1 VIIPPPFF
9 LKIPSIYPSTNQ
21 PSIQGIQQTYSYH
34 VTSTH
39 RYVYIIER
47 GASLHPALLSVYDK
61 TGLLPFA
68 KGLKEAGFR
77 LLGSGGTAR
86 QIRDAGIEIE
96 LVATDGIVMYSN

>member
-1 VIIPPPFF
+1 MSD
-9 LKIPSIYPSTNQ
+9 LS
-21 PSIQGIQQTYSYH
+21 
-34 VTSTH
+34 
-39 RYVYIIER
+39 
-47 GASLHPALLSVYDK
+47 ALLSVYDK

-96 LVATDGIVMYSN
+96 